1 MQGNEQ
7 SAERPEQQGHET
19 RKHLIRAALLVGWG
33 LVLAVQVSQTVRHPS
48 TSNLIVSAAFCLLF
62 LVVNVN
68 LFLVGWLGSRS
79 WRRVSTKL
87 HGAAYLSEFHNL
99 PNRNYVLAE
108 LRREM
113 PRARTHSAPF
123 VLIQLSLEN
132 IDSVRERRGDQ
143 IARVPIFLTAALSN
157 SGCREGFQFAERET
171 RRLLVCR
178 HQSLIVQCDCQ
189 HGNRLGRGTGEV
201 VEHPPLVRLLLALRQ
216 TFIVAWIP
224 IFAKRVKLFAR
235 HIALQTQSLRARA
248 DPVAGADFA
257 RRVVIVLRQMLVK
270 ILLGIRQILLSYG
283 SKHTRARYR
292 IFKTALRVLRTNSG
306 HCPATFAH
314 GHCAVPQRA
323 VWRKLGQPRCS
334 CYTKSTCP
342 MCLSSAQARREMHP
356 PLCKGCSVLNG
367 AALGEM
373 YDFIKPSGTQ

>member
-132 IDSVRERRGDQ
+132 IDSVRERRGDEFADRAVNGLVDVLKRLTRSSDFLAHLGGARFCVMLVECTLEQ
-143 IARVPIFLTAALSN
+143 SYIYLKRVP
-157 SGCREGFQFAERET
+157 
-171 RRLLVCR
+171 
-178 HQSLIVQCDCQ
+178 
-189 HGNRLGRGTGEV
+189 GTVSVSDG
-201 VEHPPLVRLLLALRQ
+201 
-216 TFIVAWIP
+216 
-224 IFAKRVKLFAR
+224 
-235 HIALQTQSLRARA
+235 
-248 DPVAGADFA
+248 
-257 RRVVIVLRQMLVK
+257 RQMLDVAV
-270 ILLGIRQILLSYG
+270 
-283 SKHTRARYR
+283 TARVHQYDLESLYA
-292 IFKTALRVLRTNSG
+292 TDVLRDLEETK
-306 HCPATFAH
+306 PL
-314 GHCAVPQRA
+314 R
-323 VWRKLGQPRCS
+323 RREQPR
-334 CYTKSTCP
+334 
-342 MCLSSAQARREMHP
+342 MDAL
-356 PLCKGCSVLNG
+356 
-367 AALGEM
+367 AA
-373 YDFIKPSGTQ
+373 